1 MPVTEQSKRFKQYV
15 VRSST
20 NKIISESKVYDIT
33 TSTWLDEVFTL
44 EEAKR
49 SQQFSNAVLKR
60 MEKLRPGT
68 MLYAG
73 YQSRET
79 DVVVMVFEETGLDGE
94 ILKLEGEID
103 ILTEQIRQIAGDLM
117 SKKAKLAKQLLK
129 TRELNMKQKSK
140 KK

>member
-1 MPVTEQSKRFKQYV
+1 MTEQSKRFKMYE

-68 MLYAG
+68 ILYAG

-79 DVVVMVFEETGLDGE
+79 DVVVMVFDESGLDAE
-94 ILKLEGEID
+94 IVKLEGEID

>member
-1 MPVTEQSKRFKQYV
+1 MTEQSKRFKMYE

-68 MLYAG
+68 ILYAG

-79 DVVVMVFEETGLDGE
+79 DVVVMVFDESGLDAE
-94 ILKLEGEID
+94 IVKLEGEID

-117 SKKAKLAKQLLK
+117 SKKTKLAKQLLK

>member
-1 MPVTEQSKRFKQYV
+1 MTTETPKRFKMYEALTAYNPRIV
-15 VRSST
+15 CERSLHDLPTRT
-20 NKIISESKVYDIT
+20 NVGNI
-33 TSTWLDEVFTL
+33 FTL
-44 EEAKR
+44 DEAKR

-68 MLYAG
+68 KLFVG
-73 YQSRET
+73 YQSRDT
-79 DVVVMVFEETGLDGE
+79 SIIVMVFDESGLDAE
-94 ILKLEGEID
+94 IVKLEGEID

>member
-1 MPVTEQSKRFKQYV
+1 MPVTEQSKRFKMYE

-44 EEAKR
+44 DEAKR

>member
-1 MPVTEQSKRFKQYV
+1 MSVTEQPKRFKQYV

-33 TSTWLDEVFTL
+33 TSTWLDVVTL
-44 EEAKR
+44 DEAKR

-68 MLYAG
+68 RLFAG
-73 YQSRET
+73 YQSRDT
-79 DVVVMVFEETGLDGE
+79 DVIVMVFDETGLDAE
-94 ILKLEGEID
+94 IVRLEGEID

-129 TRELNMKQKSK
+129 TRELNIQQKSK